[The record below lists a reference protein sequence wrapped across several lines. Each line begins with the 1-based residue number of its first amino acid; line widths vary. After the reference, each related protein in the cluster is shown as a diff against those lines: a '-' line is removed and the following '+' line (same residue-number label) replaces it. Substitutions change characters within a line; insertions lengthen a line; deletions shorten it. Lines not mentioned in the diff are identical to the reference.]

1 MIILQ
6 NKLRT
11 KRSRKMTYLTTRKPI
26 GNLFNLHN
34 EMGRLFGDLLSSQD
48 SDANAENTSWMPT
61 VDISE
66 TEKGFEILAELPGVN
81 ENDVNISVTD
91 NLLTIKGEKRAE
103 DKTDDKNFHRV
114 ERRYGSFQ
122 RSFTLPRQVNTAEIK
137 AGYKDGILTLTIPK
151 AEEAMPTEIQIST
164 DA

>member
-1 MIILQ
+1 
-6 NKLRT
+6 
-11 KRSRKMTYLTTRKPI
+11 MTYLTTRRPI

-48 SDANAENTSWMPT
+48 SDVNAENASWTPT

-66 TEKGFEILAELPGVN
+66 TEHGFEIHAELPGVK
-81 ENDVNISVTD
+81 ESDVTISVSD
-91 NLLTIKGEKRAE
+91 NLLTIKGEKQAE
-103 DKTDDKNFHRV
+103 EKTDEKNFHRV

-122 RSFTLPRQVNTAEIK
+122 RSFTLPRQVDTTQIK

-151 AEEAMPTEIQIST
+151 AEESKPTEIPIST

>member
-1 MIILQ
+1 M
-6 NKLRT
+6 
-11 KRSRKMTYLTTRKPI
+11 KRSRKMTYLTTRKPMR
-26 GNLFNLHN
+26 NLFNLHK

-48 SDANAENTSWMPT
+48 NEGNTENASWMPT

-66 TEKGFEILAELPGVN
+66 TENGFEIHAELPGVN
-81 ENDVNISVTD
+81 ESDVNVSLTD
-91 NLLTIKGEKRAE
+91 NLLTIKGEKRTE
-103 DKTDDKNFHRV
+103 EKTDNKNFHRV

-137 AGYKDGILTLTIPK
+137 AGFKDGILSLSIPK
-151 AEEAMPTEIQIST
+151 TEEAMPTEIQIST

>member
-1 MIILQ
+1 
-6 NKLRT
+6 
-11 KRSRKMTYLTTRKPI
+11 MTYLTTRKPI

-34 EMGRLFGDLLSSQD
+34 EMGRLFGDLFSSQD
-48 SDANAENTSWMPT
+48 TDVNTENASWMPT

-66 TEKGFEILAELPGVN
+66 TETGYEIHAELPGVK
-81 ENDVNISVTD
+81 ENDVNVSVTD
-91 NLLTIKGEKRAE
+91 NLLTIKGEKQAE
-103 DKTDDKNFHRV
+103 EKTDEKSVHRV

-122 RSFTLPRQVNTAEIK
+122 RSFTLPRQVDTSEIK

-151 AEEAMPTEIQIST
+151 AEEAKPTEIPIST